1 MPNDQYISVILVTVG
16 VCMLAAV
23 AGVIVSKAREKG
35 SSAPAGRPT
44 VIKYKNAAYLYMF
57 MAFAVIMSI
66 AVIASVLVPAEFDLP
81 LVATLFVI
89 DAVLIGVC
97 IARMGRLC
105 KISLYE
111 NSFEI
116 YMPNAASKPRYEYLD
131 VLSADQNREGDI
143 TIKVKDGK
151 EYIIKT
157 MTDADELL
165 KRIADARSKLQ
176 N

>member
-1 MPNDQYISVILVTVG
+1 MSNNQYIAVILVTVG
-16 VCMLAAV
+16 ACMLAATIG
-23 AGVIVSKAREKG
+23 AVISKAREKG
-35 SSAPAGRPT
+35 SSAPAGHPT
-44 VIKYKNAAYLYMF
+44 VIKYKNAAYIYMF

-66 AVIASVLVPAEFDLP
+66 AVIAS
-81 LVATLFVI
+81 
-89 DAVLIGVC
+89 VLIGVC

-151 EYIIKT
+151 EYTLKT

-165 KRIADARSKLQ
+165 ERIADARSKL
-176 N
+176 

>member
-1 MPNDQYISVILVTVG
+1 MSNNQYIAVILVTVG
-16 VCMLAAV
+16 ACMLAATIG
-23 AGVIVSKAREKG
+23 AVISKAREKG
-35 SSAPAGRPT
+35 SSAPAGHHT
-44 VIKYKNAAYLYMF
+44 VIKYKIAAYIYMF

-66 AVIASVLVPAEFDLP
+66 AVIASVLVPDEFDLP

-131 VLSADQNREGDI
+131 VLSADQNREDDI

-151 EYIIKT
+151 EYTLKT

-165 KRIADARSKLQ
+165 ERIADARSKL
-176 N
+176 

>member
-66 AVIASVLVPAEFDLP
+66 AVIASVLVPSEFDLP

-97 IARMGRLC
+97 I
-105 KISLYE
+105 E